1 MSKYTVKNVK
11 TFIGMEGQGFNAT
24 LYRDGKK
31 VAFVIDDACGGC
43 YNYSFVSLQ
52 EEKDYFAFCKA
63 LPPIDFQGSPLTMDG
78 DIFVSDLVSQYQQ
91 DKKLRSLCKT
101 KTVVLMKDD
110 QDGSFTVFAVKFT
123 DEVKAFVEKK
133 YGELV
138 VEFVNQRYA

>member
-43 YNYSFVSLQ
+43 YNYDFVNPQ

-63 LPPIDFQGSPLTMDG
+63 QPSIEFQGTILTMDG
-78 DIFVSDLVSQYQQ
+78 DIFISELVSQHQQ

-110 QDGSFTVFAVKFT
+110 HAGSFTVFAVKFT
-123 DEVKAFVEKK
+123 DEFKAVVEKK
-133 YGELV
+133 YGEQV
-138 VEFVNQRYA
+138 VEFVNQRYV